1 MKTKEQIETALE
13 VIEQLKDY
21 VELAK
26 VEKKLNIKDNAK
38 AVADQIEVI
47 NETTFIKI
55 KEL

>member
-13 VIEQLKDY
+13 IINQLKDY

-26 VEKKLNIKDNAK
+26 VEKKLTNKDNAE
-38 AVADQIEVI
+38 AVAEQIEVI
-47 NETTFIKI
+47 NETVFVQI